1 MGVNLSGLVKSRNI
15 DISDLRGKPVA
26 IDAYNT
32 IHQFLSAIRQPDGR
46 LLVDSNGRVTS
57 HLSGLL
63 HKITSLT
70 EVGIEPSFVFDGKPH
85 RLKLRTIEERRKRRE
100 EAIKEWERAISEGD
114 NKRAFSKAQ
123 QTSRI
128 TAEISDSSERLLKL
142 LGTPVVHA
150 IHDGE
155 AQSAYMCL
163 KGDVWASAS
172 QDFDSIL
179 FGAPRLVRN
188 IAISGRRKILGK
200 DKYRNVEVEM
210 INTEKCFVEL
220 GVSREQLVD
229 VCILM
234 GTDFNPGIS
243 GIGPKK
249 GLKLIKYHKNIENVL
264 KSLNVEISEYQ
275 QIRDIFLSG
284 PYVDNYNLEF
294 EDVDY
299 DGAINFLVEYGF
311 SKERVKLSLDR
322 IERSRRTNRTMKQ
335 QKLLDAWL

>member
-1 MGVNLSGLVKSRNI
+1 MGVNLSGLVKSRSIN
-15 DISDLRGKPVA
+15 ISDLRGKSVA
-26 IDAYNT
+26 MDAYNT
-32 IHQFLSAIRQPDGR
+32 IHQLLSAIRQPDGH
-46 LLVDSNGRVTS
+46 LLVDDKGRVTS

-85 RLKLRTIEERRKRRE
+85 KLKLRTIEERRKRRDK
-100 EAIKEWERAISEGD
+100 AVKEWELAINEGD
-114 NKRAFSKAQ
+114 IKKAFSKAQ

-128 TAEISDSSERLLKL
+128 TAEISDSSEKL
-142 LGTPVVHA
+142 LRFLGIPVIHA

-163 KGDVWASAS
+163 RGDVWASAS

-179 FGAPRLVRN
+179 FGAPKLVRN
-188 IAISGRRKILGK
+188 IAISGKKKILGK
-200 DKYRNVEVEM
+200 DKYRYIDVEA
-210 INTEKCFVEL
+210 INTEECFAEL
-220 GVSREQLVD
+220 GISREQLVD
-229 VCILM
+229 MCILI

-249 GLKLIKYHKNIENVL
+249 GLKLIKCYKNIENVL
-264 KSLNVEISEYQ
+264 ENLHVEIPEYQ

-299 DGAINFLVEYGF
+299 DGTINFLVEYGF
-311 SKERVKLSLDR
+311 SKDRVKLSLDR
-322 IERSRRTNRTMKQ
+322 IEHSRKINRATKH